1 MCELSA
7 NTFGTEQ
14 IGEER
19 DRMRRR
25 EKEMRGILIDP
36 TSGTKHSTVFLES
49 YTVHVSVLL
58 GEQYLVAETET

>member
-1 MCELSA
+1 
-7 NTFGTEQ
+7 
-14 IGEER
+14 
-19 DRMRRR
+19 MRRR